1 MSLFNQAIRLFRYVE
16 SFFIARF
23 SYKNI
28 VFFESVIIFLLGII
42 VGSII
47 MTYIFSK
54 IFIKTKRV
62 DSKGFNKVSLVT
74 FEEEGLRTYFV
85 NDGGNVFETMRT
97 IWIIM
102 LNRITKRK
110 KPYTIKNVNL
120 TQKIMIALLVSIIF
134 ILFFVLGLI
143 ITITIH
149 YPI

>member
-1 MSLFNQAIRLFRYVE
+1 MSLFNQIIRSFRYVE
-16 SFFIARF
+16 SFFISRF

-42 VGSII
+42 FGSII
-47 MTYIFSK
+47 MTYVFSK

-85 NDGGNVFETMRT
+85 NDGGNIFETMRT
-97 IWIIM
+97 IWIIIF
-102 LNRITKRK
+102 NRITKRK
-110 KPYTIKNVNL
+110 KPYTIKNASL

>member
-1 MSLFNQAIRLFRYVE
+1 MSLFNQVIRSFRYVE
-16 SFFIARF
+16 SFFISRF

-42 VGSII
+42 FGSII
-47 MTYIFSK
+47 MTYVFSK

-85 NDGGNVFETMRT
+85 NDGGNIFETMRT
-97 IWIIM
+97 IWIIIF
-102 LNRITKRK
+102 NRITKRK
-110 KPYTIKNVNL
+110 KPYTIKNASL

>member
-1 MSLFNQAIRLFRYVE
+1 MSLFNQVIRLFRYVE

-28 VFFESVIIFLLGII
+28 VFFESVIIFLLGI
-42 VGSII
+42 VAGSII
-47 MTYIFSK
+47 MTYVFSK

-62 DSKGFNKVSLVT
+62 DGKGFNKVSVVM

-85 NDGGNVFETMRT
+85 NDGGNIFETMRT
-97 IWIIM
+97 IWIIIF
-102 LNRITKRK
+102 NRIIKRK
-110 KPYTIKNVNL
+110 KPYAVKNASL

>member
-1 MSLFNQAIRLFRYVE
+1 MSLFNQVIRSFRYVE
-16 SFFIARF
+16 SFFISRF

-47 MTYIFSK
+47 MTYVFSK

-74 FEEEGLRTYFV
+74 FEEEGFRTYFV
-85 NDGGNVFETMRT
+85 NDGGNIFETMRT
-97 IWIIM
+97 IWIIIF
-102 LNRITKRK
+102 NRITKRK
-110 KPYTIKNVNL
+110 KPYTIKNASL

-143 ITITIH
+143 ITISIH

>member
-1 MSLFNQAIRLFRYVE
+1 MNLFNQVIRSFRYVE
-16 SFFIARF
+16 SFFISRF

-62 DSKGFNKVSLVT
+62 DNKGFNKVSLVT

-85 NDGGNVFETMRT
+85 NDGGNIFETMRT
-97 IWIIM
+97 IWIIIF
-102 LNRITKRK
+102 NRITKRK
-110 KPYTIKNVNL
+110 KPYTIKNASL

>member
-1 MSLFNQAIRLFRYVE
+1 MSLLNQVIRSFRYVE
-16 SFFIARF
+16 SFFISRF
-23 SYKNI
+23 SYKSI

-47 MTYIFSK
+47 MTYVFSK

-74 FEEEGLRTYFV
+74 FEEEGFRTYFV
-85 NDGGNVFETMRT
+85 NDGGNIFETMRT
-97 IWIIM
+97 IWIIIF
-102 LNRITKRK
+102 NRITKRK
-110 KPYTIKNVNL
+110 KPYTIKNASL

-143 ITITIH
+143 ITISIH